1 MLIALYDVNVLLIV
15 LTKQRDGFDK
25 KKMFVFGFPSL
36 SKRVEASLNLPST
49 FNKPFYSI
57 YKINYAGYISSTPS
71 RVYVIIR

>member
-36 SKRVEASLNLPST
+36 SKRVE
-49 FNKPFYSI
+49 
-57 YKINYAGYISSTPS
+57 TP
-71 RVYVIIR
+71 